1 MKTRKNAL
9 YLSNAERD
17 NFLEAV
23 LTLKNTIANPAAAP
37 ADRISIYD
45 QFVAVHMYVSNM
57 NVPGGGININMAHA
71 NAAFCPWH
79 RYFLLKFEL
88 ALQNAVG
95 DPNLMLPYWDW
106 TDQTGTQNVIFQGNF
121 MGPNGGAG
129 GAGGGTVQSGY
140 FAFNAPGALPPW
152 WPAGLLGFR
161 LRTSL
166 TSNTTLRRSLGAFAT
181 LPTQTNVNDLLGK
194 TQFESVGQFRPT
206 LEALPLHNFI
216 HGWVGGSMIPLTSP
230 NDPIFFMHHCN
241 VDRLWAMWQ
250 IDGHQGAAFYPAAG
264 EPEGHKL
271 NDLMWPWVGA
281 AAGYSPAEPLP
292 NIILPNFAAEPQI
305 RPADVLNHHAL
316 GFSYDTEPIIGLALD
331 QTGSMLGMTPD
342 PLTGMPPNINK
353 WNAAKQGVSLFLQ
366 DCETA
371 YTAREAYV
379 TAGVQTFRSLGVNQF
394 VKIFAPG
401 TPYGLIKSGTPFSK
415 ATFDTN
421 ILAQAPSGGTPIAAA
436 LTDTENTL
444 VRPPFGNLPATQ
456 QRYMAILTDG
466 IETAPPGGLAGIP
479 AGSIANT
486 VIFAMGFGIGG
497 GWDGVDYGTL
507 ANIVTK
513 GKDDP
518 NVPNQVFHGENA
530 AVIDK
535 FYTESLATS
544 IGYTPGSDPIFD
556 MFPGDH
562 LHYTF
567 EITDAENS
575 FMIAAQGYDFTDRN
589 WNFCVMGPDGVSCC
603 DSRTGHHEEESHEDE
618 EGNEHEDGHEHTD
631 PVLPSHHAGHDHGD
645 ETETPPVHDH
655 AIDCP
660 YFLTERKENG
670 RFTVF
675 INRNGTKAGKWVG
688 VWSLM
693 VMYKMSSKNKEVMVM
708 PYISNLL
715 LPVGAQPLKGPVYSR
730 YNLPA
735 EKRLTTRLLP
745 GRPAHRFAIGLAA
758 PSTLNITDPCALS
771 VQIYHRTTLRPQLK
785 PDGKIHFAGDD
796 IVLNLNIDP
805 SPGANFTELF
815 AFARLVAPAYSTGN
829 FFADLKTIPLDQ
841 RQKYINRE
849 GLPAFNEIAYLAD
862 YELINPGVFKLR
874 DEEISLQ
881 RSSGN
886 SMRLKIGGN
895 VYPGLYHVAVH
906 LEGYIKFPYNECC
919 HDKPQIF
926 TRILHTTVAIGIR
939 PDARRSRPLLFW
951 TAPNQFTLSVTP
963 TDKLGNVIAPAR
975 TQAPIVRINGKE
987 IKGVFEN
994 LYTGELRLHF
1004 TFKCENEIM
1013 QKNAESFPSNAIIS
1027 DDFNRIEIRKDKR
1040 LQIEITV
1047 GTTTMRVELPVIIG
1061 DTQTMRAYPAASSEA
1076 MKIEIQNR
1084 VAFVNEKR
1092 AIAAGYSL

>member
-9 YLSNAERD
+9 YLSPAERD

-23 LTLKNTIANPAAAP
+23 LILKNTIANPAAP
-37 ADRISIYD
+37 VADRISIYD
-45 QFVAVHMYVSNM
+45 QFVAIHLYVSSM
-57 NVPGGGININMAHA
+57 NVPGGGSPVNMAHG

-79 RYFLLKFEL
+79 RYYLVEFEQ

-129 GAGGGTVQSGY
+129 GVGGGTVQSGY
-140 FAFNAPGALPPW
+140 FAFNAPGVLPPW

-161 LRTSL
+161 LRPSL
-166 TSNTTLRRSLGAFAT
+166 TTNTTLRRSLDAFGT
-181 LPTQTNVNDLLGK
+181 LPTQANVNNLLGK
-194 TQFESVGQFRPT
+194 TQFESANQFRPT
-206 LEALPLHNFI
+206 LEATPLHNFI
-216 HGWVGGSMIPLTSP
+216 HGWVGGSMGPLTSP

-250 IDGHQGAAFYPAAG
+250 IDGHQGAPFYPAAG
-264 EPEGHKL
+264 EPEGHNL
-271 NDLMWPWVGA
+271 DDLMWPWVGA
-281 AAGYSPAEPLP
+281 AAGYSPNDELDD
-292 NIILPNFAAEPQI
+292 IVLPNFAADPAI
-305 RPADVLNHHAL
+305 TPADVLDHHAL
-316 GFSYDTEPIIGLALD
+316 GYAYDTEPVIALALD

-342 PLTGMPPNINK
+342 PLTGMPPNISK

-371 YTAREAYV
+371 YTAREAYI
-379 TAGVQTFRSLGVNQF
+379 TAGVQTFRALAGNQF

-401 TPYGLIKSGTPFSK
+401 TPYGLIKNGTSFSK
-415 ATFDTN
+415 ATFDAN
-421 ILAQAPSGGTPIAAA
+421 IAAQAPLGGTPIAAS

-444 VRPPFGNLPATQ
+444 VRPPFGNLPATH

-466 IETAPPGGLAGIP
+466 IETSPPGGLAGIP
-479 AGSIANT
+479 AGYIANT
-486 VIFAMGFGIGG
+486 IIFAMGFGVGG

-507 ANIVTK
+507 ANIVAK

-556 MFPGDH
+556 LFPGDH

-575 FMIAAQGYDFTDRN
+575 FMIAAQGYDFIDRN
-589 WNFCVMGPDGVSCC
+589 WAFCVMGPDGVSCC
-603 DSRTGHHEEESHEDE
+603 DSRMGHAEQGGDTHEEGHE
-618 EGNEHEDGHEHTD
+618 GGHEHEE
-631 PVLPSHHAGHDHGD
+631 PVAPSHHAGHDHGD
-645 ETETPPVHDH
+645 EPEPEHDH

-675 INRNGTKAGKWVG
+675 INRNGTKADKWVG
-688 VWSLM
+688 IWSLM
-693 VMYKMSSKNKEVMVM
+693 VMYKHSSKNKEVMVM

-730 YNLPA
+730 YNQPA
-735 EKRLTTRLLP
+735 DKRVSTRLIP
-745 GRPAHRFAIGLAA
+745 GRAAHRLAIGIQA
-758 PSTLNITDPCALS
+758 PSTLNISDPCALS
-771 VQIYHRTTLRPQLK
+771 VQIYHRTTLKPQLNVRSK
-785 PDGKIHFAGDD
+785 THFAGED
-796 IVLNLNIDP
+796 IMLNLNIDP
-805 SPGANFTELF
+805 SPGATFTELF
-815 AFARLVAPAYSTGN
+815 AYARLIAPAYSTGN
-829 FFADLKTIPLDQ
+829 FFADLKTIPVEQ

-849 GLPAFNEIAYLAD
+849 GLPAFDEIAYLAD
-862 YELINPGVFKLR
+862 YEQLNPGVFKLR
-874 DEEISLQ
+874 DEEITLQ
-881 RSSGN
+881 RSSGS
-886 SMRLKIGGN
+886 SMRLRIN
-895 VYPGLYHVAVH
+895 NNNYPGLYHVAVH
-906 LEGYIKFPYNECC
+906 LEGYIKFPHNECC

-926 TRILHTTVAIGIR
+926 TRVLHTTIAVGNK
-939 PDARRSRPLLFW
+939 PDAKKSRPLLYW

-963 TDKLGNVIAPAR
+963 TDKFGNVIAPAR
-975 TQAPIVRINGKE
+975 TQAPIIHINGKE
-987 IKGVFEN
+987 IKGTFEN
-994 LYTGELRLHF
+994 LYTGELRVHF
-1004 TFKCENEIM
+1004 TFTCETKVP
-1013 QKNAESFPSNAIIS
+1013 QKNAESLPSNAMIS
-1027 DDFNRIEIRKDKR
+1027 DDKNQVEIRKDKR
-1040 LQIEITV
+1040 LKIDITI
-1047 GTTTMRVELPVIIG
+1047 GSTTMRVELPVIIG
-1061 DTQTMRAYPAASSEA
+1061 DKQTMKAYPAASPEA
-1076 MKIEIQNR
+1076 IKVNLNNR
-1084 VAFVNEKR
+1084 VSFVNEKR
-1092 AIAAGYSL
+1092 AIAAGYKL